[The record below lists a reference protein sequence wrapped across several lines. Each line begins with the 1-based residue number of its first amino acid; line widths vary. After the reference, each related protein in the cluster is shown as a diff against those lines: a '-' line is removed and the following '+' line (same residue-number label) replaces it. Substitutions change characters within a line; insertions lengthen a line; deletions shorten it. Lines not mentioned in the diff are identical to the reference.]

1 MRSRAVFDLDLRLV
15 ILLGVMMGRICSF
28 VPNFQRVKAIE
39 AINRATT
46 SLVPPPARSY
56 ASSTLLPAS
65 VTGAVYS
72 TTDAG
77 APKVSLFTKEGCTL
91 CDKVKLVL
99 TSVQEDQPHSLE
111 AVDITDTDQINWYD
125 KYKYDIPV
133 LHMNGQYW
141 TKHRMT
147 TEEAVK
153 GLMTA
158 RGGTFTSPPGEPNAA
173 AMERKQ
179 TDK

>member
-1 MRSRAVFDLDLRLV
+1 
-15 ILLGVMMGRICSF
+15 
-28 VPNFQRVKAIE
+28 
-39 AINRATT
+39 
-46 SLVPPPARSY
+46 
-56 ASSTLLPAS
+56 
-65 VTGAVYS
+65 
-72 TTDAG
+72 
-77 APKVSLFTKEGCTL
+77 
-91 CDKVKLVL
+91 VKLVL